1 MKIQLNNTSGVP
13 YYRQI
18 INNIETM
25 KASGKLLPG
34 DKLPT
39 IRALAI
45 ELKINP
51 NTIAKAY
58 NELEIKGVVTTQ
70 VGRGTFISDMD
81 SEINDNVIN
90 REIIETVKN
99 FLNDLK
105 MFNVDYDDIPELIRQ
120 CQEDK

>member
-1 MKIQLNNTSGVP
+1 MKIQLDNSSGVP

-18 INNIETM
+18 IRNIETM
-25 KASGKLLPG
+25 KASGRLLPG

-58 NELEIKGVVTTQ
+58 NELEIRGIVKTQ
-70 VGRGTFISDMD
+70 VGRGTFISEMD
-81 SEINDNVIN
+81 PEQDDHKINQ
-90 REIIETVKN
+90 EIIDTVKK
-99 FLNDLK
+99 FLNDLRIL
-105 MFNVDYDDIPELIRQ
+105 NVDYNDIPELIRQ

>member
-1 MKIQLNNTSGVP
+1 MKIQLDNSSGVP

-18 INNIETM
+18 IRNIETM
-25 KASGKLLPG
+25 KASGRLLPG

-58 NELEIKGVVTTQ
+58 NELEIRGIVKTQ

-81 SEINDNVIN
+81 SEQDDRKINQ
-90 REIIETVKN
+90 EIIDTVKK

-105 MFNVDYDDIPELIRQ
+105 ILNVDYNDIPELIRQ